1 MSRWLFS
8 SLMTALVA
16 TAVAAQGPP
25 VSIQPPTPANAAQNI
40 TLNGCVRPGQTA
52 ADPFTL
58 SNAARLAP
66 TTVPEAS
73 TVSPPPATFPTGAPS
88 VTTGTTGAVGTT
100 GTTAATGTAGVA
112 GTTGTMTVGGTPSTA
127 GGAGTATPA
136 MPGLPPTMYQLSGTS
151 VGSYVGQSVQVTGM
165 LLPSPNVAATSGAS
179 SSGVTRPTGGTDV
192 VGATPAT
199 ATPVLPEFRVLRVE
213 PLGLRCPQ

>member
-25 VSIQPPTPANAAQNI
+25 ASIQPPTPANAAQNI
-40 TLNGCVRPGQTA
+40 TLNGCIRPGQTA

-73 TVSPPPATFPTGAPS
+73 TVSPPLATSPTGAPS
-88 VTTGTTGAVGTT
+88 VTTGTSVAICKTGASGGT
-100 GTTAATGTAGVA
+100 GTDG
-112 GTTGTMTVGGTPSTA
+112 
-127 GGAGTATPA
+127 
-136 MPGLPPTMYQLSGTS
+136 
-151 VGSYVGQSVQVTGM
+151 
-165 LLPSPNVAATSGAS
+165 
-179 SSGVTRPTGGTDV
+179 
-192 VGATPAT
+192 
-199 ATPVLPEFRVLRVE
+199 
-213 PLGLRCPQ
+213 

>member
-8 SLMTALVA
+8 SMLAPLA
-16 TAVAAQGPP
+16 AAAVAAQGPA
-25 VSIQPPTPANAAQNI
+25 VSIQPPTPANAEQNI
-40 TLNGCVRPGQTA
+40 TLSGCVSPGQTA

-58 SNAARLAP
+58 SNATRLAP

-73 TVSPPPATFPTGAPS
+73 TVPPPPPTSPTGAPS
-88 VTTGTTGAVGTT
+88 VTTGTTGTAGAT
-100 GTTAATGTAGVA
+100 GATGVTGTAGVA
-112 GTTGTMTVGGTPSTA
+112 GTTGTMTAGGTPSTA
-127 GGAGTATPA
+127 GGAGAATPA

-192 VGATPAT
+192 VGATPPTT
-199 ATPVLPEFRVLRVE
+199 APVLPEFRVARVE
-213 PLGLRCPQ
+213 PLGIRCPQ